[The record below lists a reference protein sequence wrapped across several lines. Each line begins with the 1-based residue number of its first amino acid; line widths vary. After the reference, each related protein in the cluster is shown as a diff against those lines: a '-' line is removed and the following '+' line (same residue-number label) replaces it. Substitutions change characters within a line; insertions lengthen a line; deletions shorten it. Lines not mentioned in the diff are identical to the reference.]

1 MKKNQIFQAV
11 VQAVEKLRRKQVY
24 SMARSGENIYLRKDG
39 RYEGRYIKSRKE
51 DGKIIYGYVYA
62 KRLKECKKK
71 LLEAKII
78 LSQKNQNH
86 KEQKI
91 YGKGTVGDYMGYWL
105 NHVIKETVKES
116 TYSNYVHQNKK
127 WIAPKLGAE
136 QLHKLTEEQVQRF
149 INELTKG
156 GLTSG
161 SVKNIYRMLNQA
173 LKKARDYGYIKNN
186 PCEKVILPENKTK
199 KAETLSKKEQKQL
212 ETFMKGRTNPKTID
226 LIVFIAL
233 YAGLRIGEICALTWE
248 DIDFKQNTISITKTR
263 QRIQRI
269 NPQEGESK
277 TYIKTGSA
285 KSGSSQRIIP
295 VPLFLM
301 KMLRAYKQTTVGEG
315 HVFIYKGKALEPRI
329 IQYRFKSLLKE
340 AGIKQINFHALR
352 HTFAT
357 CCMIENVDI
366 KTISELLGHSSAKIT
381 LDLYTHSRFEQK
393 QVVMKK
399 LQKLHLAS

>member
-1 MKKNQIFQAV
+1 
-11 VQAVEKLRRKQVY
+11 
-24 SMARSGENIYLRKDG
+24 MARCGENIYLRKDG
-39 RYEGRYIKSRKE
+39 RYEGRYIKGRKE
-51 DGKIIYGYVYA
+51 NGKIIYGYVYS
-62 KRLKECKKK
+62 KKMKECKGK
-71 LLEAKII
+71 LLEAKI
-78 LSQKNQNH
+78 SQAQNIQNH
-86 KEQKI
+86 QEYKI
-91 YGKGTVGDYMGYWL
+91 YGTGTVADYMGYWL
-105 NHVIKETVKES
+105 NHVIKETVRES

-127 WIAPKLGAE
+127 WIVVKLGTE

-156 GLTSG
+156 GLSSG

-173 LKKARDYGYIKNN
+173 LKKAKDYGYITNN
-186 PCEKVILPENKTK
+186 PCEKVVLPENKTK
-199 KAETLSKKEQKQL
+199 KAETLSQKDQKQL
-212 ETFMKGRTNPKTID
+212 EGFMKEREKLKDID
-226 LIVFIAL
+226 LIVFMAL
-233 YAGLRIGEICALTWE
+233 YVGLRIGEICALTWE
-248 DIDFKQNTISITKTR
+248 DIDFKQGTISITKTR

-295 VPLFLM
+295 VPVFLM
-301 KMLRAYKQTTVGEG
+301 KLLREYKKTTVNEG
-315 HVFIYKGKALEPRI
+315 YVFIYKNKALEPRI
-329 IQYRFKSLLKE
+329 VQYQFKSLLKE

-381 LDLYTHSRFEQK
+381 LDLYAHSRFEQK

-399 LQKLHLAS
+399 LQKLYLAS